1 MLDDHSPVTGDTEAV
16 ADVSADKPLPPDHE
30 TSGVQHGFQFPAW
43 IWGAM
48 LGCYAIFF
56 LSVTLATGSG
66 GRAVFAIVVSM
77 LYTAMYFGLATVL
90 SSIKGHEKPSPLAQ
104 GRPLQTWTGPMSASA
119 VAGQVLA
126 IPLALVVFGIGI
138 LLIVALVA

>member
-1 MLDDHSPVTGDTEAV
+1 MLDDHSPVAGDTEMM
-16 ADVSADKPLPPDHE
+16 ADMSPDKPLPSDHE

-43 IWGAM
+43 IWVAM

-56 LSVTLATGSG
+56 LTVMLATGSG

-77 LYTAMYFGLATVL
+77 LYTAMYFGVAMIL

-104 GRPLQTWTGPMSASA
+104 GKPLQTWTGPMSASA

-126 IPLALVVFGIGI
+126 IPLALAMFGIGI
-138 LLIVALVA
+138 LLIIVIVT

>member
-1 MLDDHSPVTGDTEAV
+1 MLDDHSPVMGDTEMM
-16 ADVSADKPLPPDHE
+16 ADVSPDKPLPPDHE
-30 TSGVQHGFQFPAW
+30 TSRVQHGFQFPAW

-104 GRPLQTWTGPMSASA
+104 GRPLQTWTGPMSSSA

-138 LLIVALVA
+138 LLIVVIVT

>member
-1 MLDDHSPVTGDTEAV
+1 MLDDHSPVTGDTEMMADMSPDQAV
-16 ADVSADKPLPPDHE
+16 APDHE
-30 TSGVQHGFQFPAW
+30 TGGLQHGFQFPAW

-56 LSVTLATGSG
+56 LTVTLATGSG

-77 LYTAMYFGLATVL
+77 LYTAMYFGVATIL
-90 SSIKGHEKPSPLAQ
+90 SSIKGHEKPSPLSQ
-104 GRPLQTWTGPMSASA
+104 GKPLQTWTGPMSSSA

-138 LLIVALVA
+138 LLIVVIIT